1 MIVFII
7 VIITEKLS
15 VLMTMFSYRIKIIFS
30 ITELVY
36 NRFKGRVDYF
46 RHYLTCFCI
55 SEWIKIIV
63 IQYAILS
70 KLEVLKIFKKL
81 NRWWGFKMVVEWNT
95 LSKVSRLIQKSF
107 QATWL
112 KTLWNR
118 VKLQARNDRRLWL

>member
-7 VIITEKLS
+7 VIITKKLS
-15 VLMTMFSYRIKIIFS
+15 VFMTMFSYRIKIIFS
-30 ITELVY
+30 ITVLVY
-36 NRFKGRVDYF
+36 NRVDYF

-70 KLEVLKIFKKL
+70 KVEVLKIFKKL
-81 NRWWGFKMVVEWNT
+81 NWWWGFKMVVEWNT

-107 QATWL
+107 QTTWL